1 MEVLAITNTPGVVKG
16 DNSAK
21 SMGFGRRSES
31 NDAVAYQIAVE
42 RSVAQSNNRQK
53 NIKRLVYSVPLLAGI
68 STAILHKGN
77 SKVLDKEISGL
88 AGKLS
93 EGVKAG
99 GSWAGL
105 LGLGVVIGA
114 ADAAIAK
121 KSDNFR
127 NFRHNHPFLS
137 FVGDMGVFLAAAAAI
152 PAGFNK
158 LVAKIKPQHLEKMS
172 RGIQNVA
179 EHVNR
184 IKTPQFIKNLGT
196 KISNVVPDAVK
207 NLSVPNF
214 VKKSGEFV
222 KGVGKSLLAFAPHI
236 ALLTAIFES
245 VSGRARVES
254 DFVRNYSEVKREMEE
269 V

>member
-1 MEVLAITNTPGVVKG
+1 MEVLAITNNPVAVKG
-16 DNSAK
+16 SNPSK
-21 SMGFGRRSES
+21 SMSFGRRNEAV
-31 NDAVAYQIAVE
+31 DDVAYQYAIDKTVSQAKD
-42 RSVAQSNNRQK
+42 RHK

-77 SKVLDKEISGL
+77 SKVLNKEISGL

-105 LGLGVVIGA
+105 LGLGAVIGA

-127 NFRHNHPFLS
+127 NFRNNHPFLS

-158 LVAKIKPQHLEKMS
+158 LVAKIKPKYLEKMS
-172 RGIQNVA
+172 RGIQNLA
-179 EHVNR
+179 GHVNR
-184 IKTPQFIKNLGT
+184 IKTPQFIKNFGT
-196 KISNVVPDAVK
+196 KISEKVPNSIK
-207 NLSVPNF
+207 NISVPNF
-214 VKKSGEFV
+214 VKKTGEFV
-222 KGVGKSLLAFAPHI
+222 KGIGRSLLAFAPHI
-236 ALLTAIFES
+236 ALLTAIFEG
-245 VSGRARVES
+245 VSNRAKTEA
-254 DFVRNYSEVKREMEE
+254 DFARNYKEAKREIEE
-269 V
+269 A